1 MNANTIPELPN
12 LRVFTTMPG
21 IVMTAM
27 QQEVFFPFA
36 KDHADLTG
44 MLALYL
50 VQPRADFLKGSM
62 VSVNWDVEELEAS
75 WNEIEGSRELTL
87 ALKGFMESTRKHK
100 VCRSCCLK
108 TSNFFGFYYAEQ
120 RWTPT

>member
-50 VQPRADFLKGSM
+50 VQPRAEFLKGSM
-62 VSVNWDVEELEAS
+62 VSVNWDVEEVEEHKEEIVQKKALMMS
-75 WNEIEGSRELTL
+75 WMPILPFCGG
-87 ALKGFMESTRKHK
+87 KG
-100 VCRSCCLK
+100 L
-108 TSNFFGFYYAEQ
+108 GA
-120 RWTPT
+120 

>member
-1 MNANTIPELPN
+1 M
-12 LRVFTTMPG
+12 RVFRISMMISSDNLVHLRPAEV
-21 IVMTAM
+21 IVKAELAGDFVVWDAS
-27 QQEVFFPFA
+27 QEA
-36 KDHADLTG
+36 K
-44 MLALYL
+44 
-50 VQPRADFLKGSM
+50 FLKGRFAW
-62 VSVNWDVEELEAS
+62 VNWDVEELEAS